1 MKKSIKKFALISS
14 LVLLSNISFAQPTT
28 AMNFNRNDC
37 NGNNQN
43 LFNDLDAG
51 NAVIL
56 EYFMTN
62 CSSCVTAGQKLENM
76 KAALLAQYPGKIK
89 SYAIGYSNAY
99 TCTTVKNWVTTN
111 AFTST
116 PMDSGA
122 TQVAYYGGFGMP
134 TIVILGGGTSHSVLG
149 SPYIGFTTSDT
160 TQMAL
165 DIRNFLNSVSGI
177 STQKKI
183 VAEIALFP
191 NPANESVTV
200 DLMLPSQSLVSIRI
214 TDLFGKQV
222 MQIAQDEKM
231 NPGAS
236 SKKINVSQL
245 VKGTYILEIN
255 TNGNTTHKKFTVS
268 R

>member
-1 MKKSIKKFALISS
+1 MKKNIKKFALITS
-14 LVLLSNISFAQPTT
+14 LVLLSNISFAQTT

-43 LFNDLDAG
+43 LFNELDAG

-56 EYFMTN
+56 EFFMNN

-76 KAALLAQYPGKIK
+76 KAALLAQFPGKIK
-89 SYAIGYSNAY
+89 SYAIGYTNSY
-99 TCTTVKNWVTTN
+99 TCTLVKNWVN
-111 AFTST
+111 NNSFTST

-134 TIVILGGGTSHSVLG
+134 TIVILGGGTSHSVLS

-160 TQMAL
+160 TQMAV
-165 DIRNFLNSVSGI
+165 DIRNFLNSASGI
-177 STQKKI
+177 STQVKNL
-183 VAEIALFP
+183 AGIALFP
-191 NPANESVTV
+191 NPANESLTV
-200 DLMLPSQSLVSIRI
+200 DLTLSSQALVSIHI
-214 TDLFGKQV
+214 TDLLGKQV
-222 MQIAQDEKM
+222 VQVARNEKM
-231 NPGAS
+231 DAGIS

-245 VKGTYILEIN
+245 VKGTYILEII
-255 TNGNTTHKKFTVS
+255 TNGNTTYKKFTVS